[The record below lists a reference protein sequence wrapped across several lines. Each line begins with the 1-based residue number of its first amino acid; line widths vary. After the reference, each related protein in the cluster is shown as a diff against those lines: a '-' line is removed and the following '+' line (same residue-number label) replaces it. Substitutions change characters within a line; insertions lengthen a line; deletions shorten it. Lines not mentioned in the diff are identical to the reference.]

1 MMQAVEAVRQQAR
14 DIFEAI
20 GLPGKRDEDWKYS
33 DLSRLQTA
41 LGENW
46 QQTTE
51 AAGVNAETVDQAAIP
66 SLNAYRIV
74 FVNGHFQPEGS
85 NMPEG
90 VNVLPLKLLV
100 QQQPDIAA
108 DLLNPHP
115 DAPLY
120 NGLNALNSA
129 TAADG
134 LCLCIAD
141 HIQLDKPLYV
151 LHLGKADEAGKTSAM
166 RHGLM
171 LGKQAEATLI
181 EHFVGLDEVPGL
193 TSVVNYTHLK
203 QGSSLKHYRIQQ
215 ESMKQFHV
223 GRVDVRQ
230 AGDSRY
236 ALHAVEIGCALSR
249 ADIVVRLEGSGATCE
264 LNGLFVSGGR
274 QHVDHHTRIDHIA
287 SHCSSRE
294 NYRSVLDGRARAV
307 FNGKIV
313 VHKGAVK
320 TDSAQSNANLLLS
333 TKAEIDTKPEL
344 EIYNDDVKCAHG
356 ATVGQL
362 DNNQLFYLKSRGLSE
377 EEARQVLTFAFADE
391 VLTGIDCMPARRF
404 IEHVAFAK
412 LPIIADLEELLG

>member
-1 MMQAVEAVRQQAR
+1 MTQAVEAVRQQAR
-14 DIFEAI
+14 DVFASI
-20 GLPGKRDEDWKYS
+20 GLPGKRNEDWKYS

-51 AAGVNAETVDQAAIP
+51 VSGVDAETVKQAAIP
-66 SLNAYRIV
+66 GLDAYRAV
-74 FVNGHFQPEGS
+74 FVNGHFQPDNS
-85 NMPEG
+85 VMPEG
-90 VNVLPLKLLV
+90 VSLLSLKTLV
-100 QQQPDIAA
+100 EEQPGVAS
-108 DLLNPHP
+108 DLLLPHP

-134 LCLCIAD
+134 LALCIAD
-141 HIQLDKPLYV
+141 QIQLDKPLYV
-151 LHLGKADEAGKTSAM
+151 LHLGKADAAGKTAAM

-171 LGKQAEATLI
+171 LGKFAEATLI
-181 EHFVGLDEVPGL
+181 EHFVGLDEEPGL
-193 TSVVNYTHLK
+193 TSVVNYSHLK
-203 QGSSLKHYRIQQ
+203 EGSSLKHYRIQQ
-215 ESMKQFHV
+215 ENLKQFHV

-230 AGDSRY
+230 AEDSSYR
-236 ALHAVEIGCALSR
+236 LHSVEIGCALSR
-249 ADIVVRLEGSGATCE
+249 ADIVVSLEGAGASCE

-274 QHVDHHTRIDHIA
+274 QHVDHHTRVDHVA
-287 SHCSSRE
+287 PHCSSRE

-313 VHKGAVK
+313 VHKGAIK

-333 TKAEIDTKPEL
+333 KNAEIDTKPEL

-362 DNNQLFYLKSRGLSE
+362 DENQLFYLKSRGLSE
-377 EEARQVLTFAFADE
+377 DEARQVLTFAFADE
-391 VLTGIDCMPARRF
+391 VLTGIDSKAVRRF
-404 IEHVAFAK
+404 IEFAAFAK
-412 LPIIADLEELLG
+412 LPNLTDLEGLLG